1 MFGRLKKLFGENRF
15 ALIALLFSLLD
26 IGYYFL
32 LISFKIEEKQATYE
46 AVTSLIL
53 ISFFSFILQRIHTY
67 YHSRSA
73 INIVHISIIFIFSLL
88 STLFLQK
95 YGSWIG
101 ADTPIYLTFLNSSFY
116 IRWFILFL
124 VFLTVVNQLW
134 IDKHLTEQANAFNRL
149 IEKERQLAKSEITNL
164 HQQFQPH
171 FLFNS
176 LNSISALIKSQPDN
190 ARNMIHNLSDY
201 LRLTIQKSK
210 DDFISIK
217 DELDYLN
224 LYLSIEK
231 IRFGHRLSIQID
243 VQDECKEMQLPS
255 LLLQPIVENAI
266 KYGLY
271 GNVGDLIISIF
282 ITCDNNN
289 LQIIVSN
296 PFDETSVS
304 STKGTGYGLESINR
318 KLSFLYKRN
327 DLLKIIKSENQF
339 SAQLL
344 IPQK

>member
-32 LISFKIEEKQATYE
+32 LISFYIEEKQATYE

-73 INIVHISIIFIFSLL
+73 INIVHISIIFIFSLM

-101 ADTPIYLTFLNSSFY
+101 ADTPIYLTFLNNSFY

-124 VFLTVVNQLW
+124 IFLTVVNQLW
-134 IDKHLTEQANAFNRL
+134 IDKHLTEQTNAFNRL

-231 IRFGHRLSIQID
+231 IRFGHRLSIQIES
-243 VQDECKEMQLPS
+243 QEECKEMLLPS

-266 KYGLY
+266 KFGLY
-271 GNVGDLIISIF
+271 GNVGDLIISII
-282 ITCDNNN
+282 ITCENNN

-296 PFDETSVS
+296 PYDEISVS
-304 STKGTGYGLESINR
+304 SSKGTGYGLESINR

-327 DLLKIIKSENQF
+327 DLLKIIKNENQF